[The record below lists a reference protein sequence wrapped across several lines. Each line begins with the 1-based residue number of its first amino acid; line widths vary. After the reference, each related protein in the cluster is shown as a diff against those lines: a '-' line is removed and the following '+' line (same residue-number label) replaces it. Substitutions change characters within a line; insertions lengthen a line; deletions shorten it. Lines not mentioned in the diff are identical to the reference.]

1 MRPSKRSF
9 NELRK
14 IEFIP
19 NYTKHAEGSCLVKFG
34 DTIVLCTATYEEKV
48 PFFQKGSGVG
58 WISAEYGMLPRST
71 GVRNERE
78 AAKGKQSGRT
88 MEIQRL
94 ISRSLRAAV
103 DLQALGER
111 QIKIDCDVLQ
121 ADGGTRTASICGAC
135 VALNLALKRIKANP
149 KVFNGFVGAVSCGIL
164 KDNQAVVD
172 LNYEEDST
180 ALVDANFVM
189 DEYDRFIEVQG
200 TGENS
205 SFSDEQFWQLMSLA
219 KSAIKEIIHLQK
231 QCLKIV

>member
-48 PFFQKGSGVG
+48 PFFQKGSGSG

-71 GVRNERE
+71 DVRNERE
-78 AAKGKQSGRT
+78 ATKGKQSGRT

-135 VALNLALKRIKANP
+135 VALNLALKRIKANL
-149 KVFNGFVGAVSCGIL
+149 KVFKGFVGAVSCGIL
-164 KDNQAVVD
+164 KDSQAVVD
-172 LNYEEDST
+172 LNYEEDSM

-189 DEYDRFIEVQG
+189 DEHDRFIEVQG

-205 SFSDEQFWQLMSLA
+205 NFSDEQFWQLMSLA

-231 QCLKIV
+231 QSLKIV